1 MLILLIPGYLNFEIT
16 DLPDLNLLLAEIV
29 NLEEK
34 VANIQKS
41 GEGEMGLLSFLS
53 NFLLDTTFG
62 TCSLLRLKMQI
73 DYTAKRILIPVG
85 GGKFKVDAMVV
96 LPHSK
101 FGPIQTERAKLSRL
115 NLLDRKFQDQEQ
127 SSIISERSFGA
138 DSFAQE
144 LNQDDSLEL
153 KSGPVVVMFQP
164 NAQVYEMISYDSQ
177 LLDFYTEN
185 GVTVVLWNYR
195 GYGESP
201 GKSSMSVSFSALT

>member
-1 MLILLIPGYLNFEIT
+1 MPGFDGLLREI
-16 DLPDLNLLLAEIV
+16 AE
-29 NLEEK
+29 LEDK

-41 GEGEMGLLSFLS
+41 GEGIRGLFSYLN

-62 TCSLLRLKMQI
+62 TCNLLRIKMQI
-73 DYTAKRILIPVG
+73 DYTAKRIFIPVG
-85 GGKFKVDAMVV
+85 GGECKVDAMVI

-101 FGPIQTERAKLSRL
+101 HTSVQTERAKLSKL

-164 NAQVYEMISYDSQ
+164 NA
-177 LLDFYTEN
+177 
-185 GVTVVLWNYR
+185 
-195 GYGESP
+195 
-201 GKSSMSVSFSALT
+201 